1 MRGSVTSL
9 VGKIGPA
16 IAGIILLFGCSNSD
30 ALPSASPTLE
40 SPGPEYVIGPLDSL
54 SIFVWRNP
62 DLSMEVTVRPDGRI
76 SMPLIEDMPAAGK
89 TPTALA
95 RDLEAGLKKYIQD
108 PVVTVI
114 VASFNGPFAR
124 QVRVIGEAAKP
135 QAIAYRDNM
144 TLLDA
149 MIAVGGETQFAAGN
163 RATLIRKAGNGQ
175 KEYRLRID
183 DLVKNGDISANVSLL
198 PGDVIIIPESW
209 F

>member
-1 MRGSVTSL
+1 MRGSVVFL
-9 VGKIGPA
+9 ARKIGLA
-16 IAGIILLFGCSNSD
+16 IAGVILLLGCSSND
-30 ALPSASPTLE
+30 TLPSASPMIE
-40 SPGPEYVIGPLDSL
+40 GPGPEYVIGPLDAL
-54 SIFVWRNP
+54 SVFVWRNP
-62 DLSMEVTVRPDGRI
+62 ELSMLVTVRPDGRL

-89 TPTALA
+89 TPTILA
-95 RDLEAGLKKYIQD
+95 RDLEAQLKKFVQD

-114 VASFNGPFAR
+114 VTSFNGPYAR

-163 RATLIRKAGNGQ
+163 RATLIRMADKEQ